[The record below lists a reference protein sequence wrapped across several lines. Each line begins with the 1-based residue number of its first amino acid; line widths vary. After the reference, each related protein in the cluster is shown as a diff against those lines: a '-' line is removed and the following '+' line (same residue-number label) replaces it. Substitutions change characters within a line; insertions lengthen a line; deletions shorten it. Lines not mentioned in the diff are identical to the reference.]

1 MKFTKNI
8 ERLSLIAFLAL
19 GLIVSAGC
27 LDEIDFAKAGKID
40 DSIAIQ
46 GKIVKANPSFV
57 NVTIRSVFNFQDA
70 ARLIN
75 VREVTVEDESG
86 NKVELESNADGVFFL
101 EIADNDPNFKVD
113 YGKSYKINV
122 STFDGRNYSSSFDE
136 LQPAPVPDAIKATRT
151 EIETVDVNGNSRIFD
166 QITYT
171 VDSPLKAPNSS
182 VNARILWELI
192 STYRLT
198 DSPESYGQRA
208 CFPTR
213 IEEFNKTCYIT
224 SSPVTNYLTLDGT
237 ELSAERVDNYELIST
252 GLTPLYAEGF
262 YMAVLQ
268 QSLSEE
274 AYAYWAQ
281 VGTVVDRTGDLFQAP
296 AGKVITNIV
305 NTDDE
310 KEDVFGYFYAT
321 EETVRRV
328 FVSPEFAGNP
338 NRTCPAQP
346 TEGGQAP
353 NDCCDCLT
361 AGKSTRIQPE
371 WWVD

>member
-1 MKFTKNI
+1 MKFTKYI
-8 ERLSLIAFLAL
+8 ERFGLVAFLAF
-19 GLIVSAGC
+19 GLVVVSGC
-27 LDEIDFAKAGKID
+27 LDEIDFASAGQID

-57 NVTIRSVFNFQDA
+57 SVTIRGVFNFQDA

-75 VREVTVEDESG
+75 AREVTVEDESG
-86 NKVELESNADGVFFL
+86 NKIELESNADGIFFL
-101 EIADNDPNFKVD
+101 EIPDDHPNFKVD

-122 STFDGRNYSSSFDE
+122 STFDNRNYTSSFDE
-136 LQPAPVPDAIKATRT
+136 LQPAPIPEAINAKRT

-166 QITYT
+166 QITYSI
-171 VDSPLKAPNSS
+171 DSPLKAPNSS
-182 VNARILWELI
+182 ENSRLLWELI
-192 STYRLT
+192 STYKLT

-237 ELSAERVDNYELIST
+237 ELSIDRVDNYELLST

-262 YMAVLQ
+262 YMSVLQ

-321 EETVRRV
+321 EETVKRV
-328 FVSPEFAGNP
+328 FVSPEFAGSP
-338 NRTCPAQP
+338 NRTCPAPP

-371 WWVD
+371 WWVN